1 MIAMKRS
8 GLLMIALLWGFSLLA
23 QDKVKVNC
31 VKEESSITYAMNHPL
46 HAWKGESK
54 EISSIIL
61 TDEAR
66 TTIYQV
72 AVSAKVAS
80 FDSKNANRDSHM
92 MEATEA
98 LKFPNVTYV
107 SSSVTLEGSN
117 FSSAGTLTFHGI
129 NQPVTLQGKLTKEGN
144 KMIFTGDFKLKMTQF
159 KVTPPSL
166 MGIGTDD
173 EFKLEFK
180 VAYQ

>member
-1 MIAMKRS
+1 MKKS
-8 GLLMIALLWGFSLLA
+8 GLLVIALLLGTNLFA
-23 QDKVKVNC
+23 QDKVKVSC

-54 EISSIIL
+54 EINSIIL
-61 TDEAR
+61 ADEAR

-92 MEATEA
+92 MEVTEA
-98 LKFPNVTYV
+98 LKFPNVTFV
-107 SSSVTLEGSN
+107 SSSVTIDGNN
-117 FSSAGTLTFHGI
+117 FSSVGSLTFHGI
-129 NQPVTLQGKLTKEGN
+129 SQPVTLQGKLTKEGN
-144 KMIFTGDFKLKMTQF
+144 KMTVTGDFKLKLTQF
-159 KVTPPSL
+159 KITPPSL

-173 EFKLEFK
+173 EFKLEYK
-180 VAYQ
+180 VVY

>member
-1 MIAMKRS
+1 MKRS
-8 GLLMIALLWGFSLLA
+8 GLLVITLLLGFSLFA

-31 VKEESSITYAMNHPL
+31 VKEECSITYAMNHPL
-46 HAWKGESK
+46 HAWTGENK
-54 EISSIIL
+54 EINSIIL

-92 MEATEA
+92 MEVSEA
-98 LKFPNVTYV
+98 LKFPNVTFV
-107 SSSVTLEGSN
+107 SASVTMDGTN

-129 NQPVTLQGKLTKEGN
+129 SQPVTLQGKLTKEGN
-144 KMIFTGDFKLKMTQF
+144 KMTFAGDFKLKMTQF
-159 KVTPPSL
+159 KITPPSL

-173 EFKLEFK
+173 EFKLEYK
-180 VAYQ
+180 VVYQ